1 LTFEQVGFS
10 LSNQD
15 IRPIDGLSS
24 LFDQMLGSVP
34 YLLRLLP
41 YFRWQRH
48 ATEEMPAS
56 ALGQI
61 GAAPRAQVHTT
72 SERIGAQFRHAQLET
87 ARQARGHDVIRAEDE
102 QQGPFLRGETL
113 SARTVQM

>member
-1 LTFEQVGFS
+1 MTFEQVGFS

-24 LFDQMLGSVP
+24 LLDQMLGSVP

-56 ALGQI
+56 TLGQI

-72 SERIGAQFRHAQLET
+72 SERIGAQFHHAQLET